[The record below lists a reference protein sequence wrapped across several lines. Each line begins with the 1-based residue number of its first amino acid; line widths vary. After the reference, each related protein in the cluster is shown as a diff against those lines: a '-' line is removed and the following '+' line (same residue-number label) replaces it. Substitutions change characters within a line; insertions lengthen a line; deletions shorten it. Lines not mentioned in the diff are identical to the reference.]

1 MKKLGFGLMR
11 LPLLDENDNR
21 SVDIET
27 VKSMVDLFISRG
39 FTYFDTAAP
48 YHRGCSE
55 TAFREAVVKRYP
67 RDAYTIT
74 DKLSLFMVN
83 SEDELQGFFDAQ
95 LERLGLDYID
105 YYWLHGLN
113 AENYIE
119 AQNYNAFAF
128 LQRLKAEGKVKHIG
142 FSFHET
148 PDVLE
153 KILTEHPEMEYV
165 QLQLNYLDW
174 EDAALRAKECYEI
187 ATKHGKPVIV
197 MEPVRGGALA
207 KLPVEAENVFRSLE
221 PGDSIA
227 SWAIRFAATQA
238 NVMVV
243 LSGMSDMA
251 QMEDNTGYMQ
261 DFKPLDEREV
271 AAALY
276 AAEIIRSGI
285 TIPCTACHYC
295 TDGCPKHI
303 AIPEYFA
310 VYNFLQTRLDRP
322 EMAYNY
328 YKSIAARHGLASE
341 CIGCGQCEERCPQHL
356 PIRENLKLVAEALEG
371 KEEE

>member
-21 SVDIET
+21 TVDIET
-27 VKSMVDLFISRG
+27 VKSMVDLFMSRG

-55 TAFREAVVKRYP
+55 TAFREAVAKRYP

-74 DKLSLFMVN
+74 DKLSLFMVQ
-83 SEDELQGFFDAQ
+83 SENELQGFFDAQ
-95 LERLGLDYID
+95 LERLGVDYMD

-113 AENYIE
+113 VESYAD
-119 AQNYNAFAF
+119 AQRYNAFAF
-128 LQRLKAEGKVKHIG
+128 LQRLKSEGKVKHIG

-148 PDVLE
+148 PEVLE
-153 KILTEHPEMEYV
+153 KILTEHPEMEFV

-174 EDAALRAKECYEI
+174 NDAALRAKDCYEI
-187 ATKHGKPVIV
+187 ATRHGKPVIV

-207 KLPVEAENVFRSLE
+207 KLPIEAENVFRSLD
-221 PGDSIA
+221 PGDSNA
-227 SWAIRFAATQA
+227 SWAIRFAATHE

-251 QMEDNTGYMQ
+251 QMEDNTSYMQ
-261 DFKPLDEREV
+261 DFKPLDEREM

-276 AAEIIRSGI
+276 AAEIIRTSI
-285 TIPCTACHYC
+285 TIPCTGCHYC

-310 VYNFLQTRLDRP
+310 VYNLLQTRLDRP

-328 YKSIAARHGLASE
+328 YKSISSNHGRASE

-356 PIRENLKLVAEALEG
+356 PIRENLKLVAESLEV
-371 KEEE
+371 